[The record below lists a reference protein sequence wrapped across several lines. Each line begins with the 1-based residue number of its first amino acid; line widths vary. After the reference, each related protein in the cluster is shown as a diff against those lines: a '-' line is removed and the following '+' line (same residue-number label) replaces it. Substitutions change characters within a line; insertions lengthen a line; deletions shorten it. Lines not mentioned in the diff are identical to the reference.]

1 MFVFVG
7 GIGGIVRHGTRVD
20 ASGCVTE
27 RKTAMD
33 THAVL
38 GRSGAYLIVVFI
50 GHGALLGSRLGRGDV
65 VSASQSVAESETRV
79 SSSNVAEWVG
89 GSGLIVPS

>member
-1 MFVFVG
+1 
-7 GIGGIVRHGTRVD
+7 VD

-38 GRSGAYLIVVFI
+38 GRSGAYLIVVFVR
-50 GHGALLGSRLGRGDV
+50 HGALFGSRLGRGEV
-65 VSASQSVAESETRV
+65 VSAKPIGRGKRNSRLVIECRRV
-79 SSSNVAEWVG
+79 G
-89 GSGLIVPS
+89 RG

>member
-1 MFVFVG
+1 
-7 GIGGIVRHGTRVD
+7 
-20 ASGCVTE
+20 
-27 RKTAMD
+27 MD

-38 GRSGAYLIVVFI
+38 GRSGTYLIVVFI
-50 GHGALLGSRLGRGDV
+50 RHGALFGSRLGRGEV

>member
-1 MFVFVG
+1 
-7 GIGGIVRHGTRVD
+7 
-20 ASGCVTE
+20 
-27 RKTAMD
+27 MD

-38 GRSGAYLIVVFI
+38 GRSGAYLIVVFF
-50 GHGALLGSRLGRGDV
+50 GHGALFGSSWVGGMS
-65 VSASQSVAESETRV
+65 SAPSQSVAESETRV

>member
-1 MFVFVG
+1 M
-7 GIGGIVRHGTRVD
+7 D

-38 GRSGAYLIVVFI
+38 GRLGTYLIVVFVR
-50 GHGALLGSRLGRGDV
+50 HGALLGSRLGRGEV
-65 VSASQSVAESETRV
+65 VSAKANRSRKAKHSCLVIECRRV
-79 SSSNVAEWVG
+79 G
-89 GSGLIVPS
+89 RG

>member
-33 THAVL
+33 PHAVL
-38 GRSGAYLIVVFI
+38 GRSGAYLIVVFVR
-50 GHGALLGSRLGRGDV
+50 HGALLGSSWVRGEV